1 MTYRCTNHYK
11 GEKCD
16 CNEVNRDYLENFV
29 LDLICERVL
38 APEMSKKL
46 LEEFKDYQKEHDTE
60 YKNRINSLIKEKG
73 AISAQI
79 ENLYGYLDKGIASDG
94 ILHRISDKEQEKNR
108 IELSIS
114 EMENH
119 KPKEIDEGEFKKLI
133 KTTKRLIKAK
143 KLDELKRF
151 ISFYVSRIEIG
162 KDDITVV
169 LSFTQIVLLCG
180 GDEENRT
187 PVRKTFA
194 LAFSECI
201 CRFTFPYCSVWQQT
215 LQLGSLCCVTENE
228 AVLCSHLPLFDALF

>member
-1 MTYRCTNHYK
+1 
-11 GEKCD
+11 
-16 CNEVNRDYLENFV
+16 
-29 LDLICERVL
+29 
-38 APEMSKKL
+38 MSK
-46 LEEFKDYQKEHDTE
+46 YTV

-94 ILHRISDKEQEKNR
+94 IFHRISDKEQEKNR

-151 ISFYVSRIEIG
+151 ISFYVSRIEIR

-187 PVRKTFA
+187 PVRK
-194 LAFSECI
+194 L
-201 CRFTFPYCSVWQQT
+201 R
-215 LQLGSLCCVTENE
+215 N
-228 AVLCSHLPLFDALF
+228 

>member
-1 MTYRCTNHYK
+1 M
-11 GEKCD
+11 
-16 CNEVNRDYLENFV
+16 VINRLY
-29 LDLICERVL
+29 
-38 APEMSKKL
+38 
-46 LEEFKDYQKEHDTE
+46 
-60 YKNRINSLIKEKG
+60 IKEKG

-169 LSFTQIVLLCG
+169 LSFTQIVLLVG
-180 GDEENRT
+180 GGEENRT
-187 PVRKTFA
+187 PVRKS
-194 LAFSECI
+194 LATAFYGCSYHFSLS
-201 CRFTFPYCSVWQQT
+201 FMHS
-215 LQLGSLCCVTENE
+215 
-228 AVLCSHLPLFDALF
+228 